1 MKKQIFVI
9 LALFIFLIGKVNAL
23 PVPGNE
29 TTTNTATTF
38 VLSNEEEGKLID
50 ELIAA
55 GYGKMSLYA
64 TLVGLQGTSG
74 GAIPADYMAALAAAP
89 ADCEAKTAELSIFS
103 SIYNNPIGIGADG
116 DLIVALIHGRDYY
129 GDAGFSTTTGNIAG
143 VGTVLFTSA
152 DSESDYV
159 DAGTL
164 VSGGVTY
171 FYKAIGWMSA
181 DAITVAG
188 TATDDTAILQID
200 NKTPS
205 ARDKTWDINVTTGT
219 VKAGVS
225 ASDVTLTGLP
235 AGLNYTAAKGTGNNI
250 VITLTGAAT
259 TALTGDATIT
269 AVIKGSAVTETGA
282 RDSEG
287 IALKLW
293 YVGAGTTIVLTN
305 EYAYEG
311 AGYLIDKLVAA
322 GHGNDNLY
330 KVLELL
336 QPYFSGVITERF
348 MKTLASNPAGS
359 EIFTVALSS
368 FAGLNN
374 PVDVNA
380 DGTFA
385 IQPIFGCVYYDKPGY
400 TTTKNNMAGVGT
412 VWATAADSPEYYI
425 DAGSS
430 DKIGGRYKAFAIAW
444 SPYVTVS
451 GTATDDTAILQ
462 INNKTPSARDKT
474 WDINVTTGTVKAG
487 VSASDVTLTGLPA
500 GLNYTAAK
508 GTGNNIVITLTGA
521 ATTALTG
528 DATITAVIKGSAVT
542 ETGAR
547 DSEGIS
553 LKLWYVGAG
562 TTIALSNENGL
573 IDKLIAAG
581 HGNDNLY
588 KVLEF
593 LQPYFSGVITE
604 RFMKTLAS
612 NPAGSEIF
620 TGVLSYFAG
629 LNNPV
634 GVNTD
639 GTLRIS
645 PIFGRDYYGRTGY
658 TTSACDQLG
667 IGIVQFTVADSPE
680 YYIFA
685 GEIIGGGPHYHAFA
699 ILWMPA
705 DAITV
710 AGTATDDTAILQI
723 DNKTPSARDKTWD
736 INVTTG
742 TVKAGVSASD
752 VTLTGLPAGLNYT
765 AAKGTGNNIVITLTG
780 AATTALTGDATIT
793 AVIKGSAVTE
803 TGARDSEGIALKLW
817 YVGAGTTIVLTNE
830 AAKLIDQLIA
840 AGHGNDNLYKAL
852 ELLQPYFS
860 GVITERFM
868 KTLDSTPAGGE
879 VFTVALSNFAG
890 LNNPVCVNADGTL
903 SIQAIF
909 GRDYNGDTG
918 YTTTQS
924 NLTGIGAVSLTTAD
938 DAAHLIQAGVM
949 EVSAEGTRYYKAFAI
964 LWMPADAITVA
975 GTATDDTAIL
985 QIDNKTPSARDKTWD
1000 INVTTGTVK
1009 AGVSASDV
1017 TLTGLPAG
1025 LNYTA
1030 AKGTGN
1036 NIVITLTGAATT
1048 ALTGDATI
1056 TAVIKGSAVTETGA
1070 RDSEGISLKLWYV
1083 GAGTTIVL
1091 TNEAAK
1097 LIDKLIAAGHGN
1109 DNLYKALELLQPF
1122 FSGVITNRF
1131 MKTLDSTP
1139 AGSEVFTA
1147 ALSSFAGVNNPV
1159 CINVDGTVRV
1169 QPIYGRNYHDKP
1181 GYTTTK
1187 SNMAGVGTVWATAAD
1202 SPAYYIN
1209 AGTATVGDN
1218 TITYK
1223 AFAVVWMPDLTPVG
1237 DLTKNDHIIV
1247 YPNPT
1252 KGMVWFDLQVN
1263 DPIIKVEVYDIKGKQ
1278 LFCTDHVK
1286 ENHIDLSGLKNG
1298 IYLLKLET
1306 HNQKLNQKV
1315 IKE

>member
-171 FYKAIGWMSA
+171 FYKAIGWMS
-181 DAITVAG
+181 
-188 TATDDTAILQID
+188 
-200 NKTPS
+200 
-205 ARDKTWDINVTTGT
+205 
-219 VKAGVS
+219 
-225 ASDVTLTGLP
+225 
-235 AGLNYTAAKGTGNNI
+235 
-250 VITLTGAAT
+250 
-259 TALTGDATIT
+259 
-269 AVIKGSAVTETGA
+269 
-282 RDSEG
+282 
-287 IALKLW
+287 
-293 YVGAGTTIVLTN
+293 
-305 EYAYEG
+305 
-311 AGYLIDKLVAA
+311 
-322 GHGNDNLY
+322 
-330 KVLELL
+330 
-336 QPYFSGVITERF
+336 
-348 MKTLASNPAGS
+348 
-359 EIFTVALSS
+359 
-368 FAGLNN
+368 
-374 PVDVNA
+374 
-380 DGTFA
+380 
-385 IQPIFGCVYYDKPGY
+385 
-400 TTTKNNMAGVGT
+400 
-412 VWATAADSPEYYI
+412 
-425 DAGSS
+425 
-430 DKIGGRYKAFAIAW
+430 
-444 SPYVTVS
+444 
-451 GTATDDTAILQ
+451 
-462 INNKTPSARDKT
+462 
-474 WDINVTTGTVKAG
+474 
-487 VSASDVTLTGLPA
+487 
-500 GLNYTAAK
+500 
-508 GTGNNIVITLTGA
+508 
-521 ATTALTG
+521 
-528 DATITAVIKGSAVT
+528 
-542 ETGAR
+542 
-547 DSEGIS
+547 
-553 LKLWYVGAG
+553 
-562 TTIALSNENGL
+562 
-573 IDKLIAAG
+573 
-581 HGNDNLY
+581 
-588 KVLEF
+588 
-593 LQPYFSGVITE
+593 
-604 RFMKTLAS
+604 
-612 NPAGSEIF
+612 
-620 TGVLSYFAG
+620 
-629 LNNPV
+629 
-634 GVNTD
+634 
-639 GTLRIS
+639 
-645 PIFGRDYYGRTGY
+645 
-658 TTSACDQLG
+658 
-667 IGIVQFTVADSPE
+667 
-680 YYIFA
+680 
-685 GEIIGGGPHYHAFA
+685 
-699 ILWMPA
+699 
-705 DAITV
+705 
-710 AGTATDDTAILQI
+710 
-723 DNKTPSARDKTWD
+723 
-736 INVTTG
+736 
-742 TVKAGVSASD
+742 
-752 VTLTGLPAGLNYT
+752 
-765 AAKGTGNNIVITLTG
+765 
-780 AATTALTGDATIT
+780 
-793 AVIKGSAVTE
+793 
-803 TGARDSEGIALKLW
+803 
-817 YVGAGTTIVLTNE
+817 
-830 AAKLIDQLIA
+830 
-840 AGHGNDNLYKAL
+840 
-852 ELLQPYFS
+852 
-860 GVITERFM
+860 
-868 KTLDSTPAGGE
+868 
-879 VFTVALSNFAG
+879 
-890 LNNPVCVNADGTL
+890 
-903 SIQAIF
+903 
-909 GRDYNGDTG
+909 
-918 YTTTQS
+918 
-924 NLTGIGAVSLTTAD
+924 
-938 DAAHLIQAGVM
+938 
-949 EVSAEGTRYYKAFAI
+949 
-964 LWMPADAITVA
+964 ADAITVA

>member
-562 TTIALSNENGL
+562 TTI
-573 IDKLIAAG
+573 
-581 HGNDNLY
+581 
-588 KVLEF
+588 
-593 LQPYFSGVITE
+593 
-604 RFMKTLAS
+604 
-612 NPAGSEIF
+612 
-620 TGVLSYFAG
+620 
-629 LNNPV
+629 
-634 GVNTD
+634 
-639 GTLRIS
+639 
-645 PIFGRDYYGRTGY
+645 
-658 TTSACDQLG
+658 
-667 IGIVQFTVADSPE
+667 
-680 YYIFA
+680 
-685 GEIIGGGPHYHAFA
+685 
-699 ILWMPA
+699 
-705 DAITV
+705 
-710 AGTATDDTAILQI
+710 
-723 DNKTPSARDKTWD
+723 
-736 INVTTG
+736 
-742 TVKAGVSASD
+742 
-752 VTLTGLPAGLNYT
+752 
-765 AAKGTGNNIVITLTG
+765 
-780 AATTALTGDATIT
+780 
-793 AVIKGSAVTE
+793 
-803 TGARDSEGIALKLW
+803 
-817 YVGAGTTIVLTNE
+817 
-830 AAKLIDQLIA
+830 
-840 AGHGNDNLYKAL
+840 
-852 ELLQPYFS
+852 
-860 GVITERFM
+860 
-868 KTLDSTPAGGE
+868 
-879 VFTVALSNFAG
+879 
-890 LNNPVCVNADGTL
+890 
-903 SIQAIF
+903 
-909 GRDYNGDTG
+909 
-918 YTTTQS
+918 
-924 NLTGIGAVSLTTAD
+924 
-938 DAAHLIQAGVM
+938 
-949 EVSAEGTRYYKAFAI
+949 
-964 LWMPADAITVA
+964 
-975 GTATDDTAIL
+975 
-985 QIDNKTPSARDKTWD
+985 
-1000 INVTTGTVK
+1000 
-1009 AGVSASDV
+1009 
-1017 TLTGLPAG
+1017 
-1025 LNYTA
+1025 
-1030 AKGTGN
+1030 
-1036 NIVITLTGAATT
+1036 
-1048 ALTGDATI
+1048 
-1056 TAVIKGSAVTETGA
+1056 
-1070 RDSEGISLKLWYV
+1070 
-1083 GAGTTIVL
+1083 VL

>member
-287 IALKLW
+287 I
-293 YVGAGTTIVLTN
+293 
-305 EYAYEG
+305 
-311 AGYLIDKLVAA
+311 
-322 GHGNDNLY
+322 
-330 KVLELL
+330 
-336 QPYFSGVITERF
+336 
-348 MKTLASNPAGS
+348 
-359 EIFTVALSS
+359 
-368 FAGLNN
+368 
-374 PVDVNA
+374 
-380 DGTFA
+380 
-385 IQPIFGCVYYDKPGY
+385 
-400 TTTKNNMAGVGT
+400 
-412 VWATAADSPEYYI
+412 
-425 DAGSS
+425 
-430 DKIGGRYKAFAIAW
+430 
-444 SPYVTVS
+444 
-451 GTATDDTAILQ
+451 
-462 INNKTPSARDKT
+462 
-474 WDINVTTGTVKAG
+474 
-487 VSASDVTLTGLPA
+487 
-500 GLNYTAAK
+500 
-508 GTGNNIVITLTGA
+508 
-521 ATTALTG
+521 
-528 DATITAVIKGSAVT
+528 
-542 ETGAR
+542 
-547 DSEGIS
+547 S

-723 DNKTPSARDKTWD
+723 DNKTPSA
-736 INVTTG
+736 
-742 TVKAGVSASD
+742 TVIASCR
-752 VTLTGLPAGLNYT
+752 P
-765 AAKGTGNNIVITLTG
+765 
-780 AATTALTGDATIT
+780 
-793 AVIKGSAVTE
+793 
-803 TGARDSEGIALKLW
+803 
-817 YVGAGTTIVLTNE
+817 
-830 AAKLIDQLIA
+830 
-840 AGHGNDNLYKAL
+840 
-852 ELLQPYFS
+852 
-860 GVITERFM
+860 
-868 KTLDSTPAGGE
+868 
-879 VFTVALSNFAG
+879 
-890 LNNPVCVNADGTL
+890 
-903 SIQAIF
+903 
-909 GRDYNGDTG
+909 
-918 YTTTQS
+918 
-924 NLTGIGAVSLTTAD
+924 
-938 DAAHLIQAGVM
+938 
-949 EVSAEGTRYYKAFAI
+949 
-964 LWMPADAITVA
+964 
-975 GTATDDTAIL
+975 
-985 QIDNKTPSARDKTWD
+985 
-1000 INVTTGTVK
+1000 
-1009 AGVSASDV
+1009 
-1017 TLTGLPAG
+1017 
-1025 LNYTA
+1025 
-1030 AKGTGN
+1030 
-1036 NIVITLTGAATT
+1036 
-1048 ALTGDATI
+1048 
-1056 TAVIKGSAVTETGA
+1056 
-1070 RDSEGISLKLWYV
+1070 
-1083 GAGTTIVL
+1083 
-1091 TNEAAK
+1091 
-1097 LIDKLIAAGHGN
+1097 
-1109 DNLYKALELLQPF
+1109 
-1122 FSGVITNRF
+1122 
-1131 MKTLDSTP
+1131 
-1139 AGSEVFTA
+1139 
-1147 ALSSFAGVNNPV
+1147 
-1159 CINVDGTVRV
+1159 
-1169 QPIYGRNYHDKP
+1169 
-1181 GYTTTK
+1181 
-1187 SNMAGVGTVWATAAD
+1187 
-1202 SPAYYIN
+1202 
-1209 AGTATVGDN
+1209 
-1218 TITYK
+1218 
-1223 AFAVVWMPDLTPVG
+1223 
-1237 DLTKNDHIIV
+1237 
-1247 YPNPT
+1247 PT
-1252 KGMVWFDLQVN
+1252 
-1263 DPIIKVEVYDIKGKQ
+1263 
-1278 LFCTDHVK
+1278 
-1286 ENHIDLSGLKNG
+1286 
-1298 IYLLKLET
+1298 
-1306 HNQKLNQKV
+1306 
-1315 IKE
+1315 

>member
-9 LALFIFLIGKVNAL
+9 LALFISLFGKVNAL

-38 VLSNEEEGKLID
+38 VLSNEEGRMID
-50 ELIAA
+50 QLIAA
-55 GYGKMSLYA
+55 GYGNVSLYR
-64 TLVGLQGTSG
+64 TLAEIQDTSG
-74 GAIPADYMAALAAAP
+74 GVISDEFLEVLANCPAGSPIFTKKLKDYEGITGGIAINTDG
-89 ADCEAKTAELSIFS
+89 TVFTTSIK
-103 SIYNNPIGIGADG
+103 
-116 DLIVALIHGRDYY
+116 GRSYY
-129 GDAGFSTTTGNIAG
+129 GQTGYSTYPPNHSGVGRELFTYANSPEYYIDAGS
-143 VGTVLFTSA
+143 
-152 DSESDYV
+152 SDKI
-159 DAGTL
+159 
-164 VSGGVTY
+164 GGR
-171 FYKAIGWMSA
+171 YKAF
-181 DAITVAG
+181 AIAWSSYVTVAG

-219 VKAGVS
+219 VKADVS
-225 ASDVTLTGLP
+225 ASDITLTGLP

-250 VITLTGAAT
+250 AITLTGAAI
-259 TALTGDATIT
+259 TALTEDATIT
-269 AVIKGSAVTETGA
+269 AVIKGSAVTEAGA
-282 RDSEG
+282 RDS
-287 IALKLW
+287 A
-293 YVGAGTTIVLTN
+293 
-305 EYAYEG
+305 
-311 AGYLIDKLVAA
+311 
-322 GHGNDNLY
+322 
-330 KVLELL
+330 
-336 QPYFSGVITERF
+336 
-348 MKTLASNPAGS
+348 
-359 EIFTVALSS
+359 
-368 FAGLNN
+368 
-374 PVDVNA
+374 
-380 DGTFA
+380 
-385 IQPIFGCVYYDKPGY
+385 
-400 TTTKNNMAGVGT
+400 
-412 VWATAADSPEYYI
+412 
-425 DAGSS
+425 
-430 DKIGGRYKAFAIAW
+430 
-444 SPYVTVS
+444 
-451 GTATDDTAILQ
+451 
-462 INNKTPSARDKT
+462 
-474 WDINVTTGTVKAG
+474 
-487 VSASDVTLTGLPA
+487 
-500 GLNYTAAK
+500 
-508 GTGNNIVITLTGA
+508 
-521 ATTALTG
+521 
-528 DATITAVIKGSAVT
+528 
-542 ETGAR
+542 
-547 DSEGIS
+547 GIS
-553 LKLWYVGAG
+553 LKLWYVGEG
-562 TTIALSNENGL
+562 TTLVISNESGGYL

-581 HGNDNLY
+581 HGDDSLY
-588 KVLEF
+588 EV
-593 LQPYFSGVITE
+593 
-604 RFMKTLAS
+604 
-612 NPAGSEIF
+612 
-620 TGVLSYFAG
+620 
-629 LNNPV
+629 
-634 GVNTD
+634 
-639 GTLRIS
+639 
-645 PIFGRDYYGRTGY
+645 
-658 TTSACDQLG
+658 
-667 IGIVQFTVADSPE
+667 
-680 YYIFA
+680 
-685 GEIIGGGPHYHAFA
+685 
-699 ILWMPA
+699 
-705 DAITV
+705 
-710 AGTATDDTAILQI
+710 
-723 DNKTPSARDKTWD
+723 
-736 INVTTG
+736 
-742 TVKAGVSASD
+742 
-752 VTLTGLPAGLNYT
+752 
-765 AAKGTGNNIVITLTG
+765 
-780 AATTALTGDATIT
+780 
-793 AVIKGSAVTE
+793 
-803 TGARDSEGIALKLW
+803 
-817 YVGAGTTIVLTNE
+817 
-830 AAKLIDQLIA
+830 
-840 AGHGNDNLYKAL
+840 L
-852 ELLQPYFS
+852 ELLQPDFS
-860 GVITERFM
+860 SVITERFM
-868 KTLDSTPAGGE
+868 KTLDSTPAGVE

-985 QIDNKTPSARDKTWD
+985 QINNKTPSVRDNTWD

-1009 AGVSASDV
+1009 GGVSASDV

-1036 NIVITLTGAATT
+1036 NIVITLTGVATT

-1122 FSGVITNRF
+1122 FSGVITDRF
-1131 MKTLDSTP
+1131 MKTLASNP
-1139 AGSEVFTA
+1139 AGSEIFTV

-1223 AFAVVWMPDLTPVG
+1223 AFAVAWMPDLTPVG

-1306 HNQKLNQKV
+1306 YNQKLNQKV